1 MRFRI
6 HWGRQNR
13 QLECLWKETKIGDI
27 LPWEDGVNEAERL
40 LAISKANRDVT
51 QQSRDDGEQ
60 EMIKKL

>member
-1 MRFRI
+1 MRVRI
-6 HWGRQNR
+6 QWGRQNR
-13 QLECLWKETKIGDI
+13 QQESLWKETKIGDI

>member
-13 QLECLWKETKIGDI
+13 QLESLWKETKIGDI
-27 LPWEDGVNEAERL
+27 LPWEDGVNEAGRL